1 MSDVV
6 IAGGSGLVGGH
17 LLDALSDRAGQTTH
31 ALLRRAIAERPGVT
45 QHIADPAEW
54 PTAIAA
60 IRPATIISTL
70 GTTIAQAGSQA
81 AFRAID
87 HDLIITIA
95 RAARDAGA
103 TQAIIVS
110 SVGASASASNFYL
123 RTKGET
129 EAALAAMG
137 FARLDILRP
146 GLLLGDRSGP
156 ARPAERIGMA
166 LAPLTNLLT
175 PRALDRY
182 RAIEAATVARA
193 IATLIDRCEPGH
205 FIYHNREMRDLAD

>member
-1 MSDVV
+1 MSEIVV
-6 IAGGSGLVGGH
+6 AGGSGLVGGH
-17 LLDALSDRAGQTTH
+17 VLDRLAGRAGHSSH
-31 ALLRRAIAERPGVT
+31 ALLRRPVTARTGVN
-45 QHIADPAEW
+45 QQFADPANW
-54 PTAIAA
+54 
-60 IRPATIISTL
+60 PATIATIQPAVIISAL

-87 HDLIITIA
+87 HDLVIAIA

-103 TQAIIVS
+103 THAIIVS

-123 RTKGET
+123 KTKGET

-156 ARPAERIGMA
+156 PRPAERIGMA

-175 PRALDRY
+175 PRSFDRY

-193 IATLIDRCEPGH
+193 IAALIDRSEAGH
-205 FIYHNREMRDLAD
+205 FIHHNREMRALSD

>member
-1 MSDVV
+1 MSDIV

-17 LLDALSDRAGQTTH
+17 LLDVLSGRAGQTVH
-31 ALLRRAIAERPGVT
+31 ALLRRPIADRPGVT
-45 QHIADPAEW
+45 QHSADPAQW
-54 PTAIAA
+54 PAAIAA
-60 IRPATIISTL
+60 IRPTTIISTL

-87 HDLIITIA
+87 YDLVIAIA
-95 RAARDAGA
+95 RAARNAEADH
-103 TQAIIVS
+103 AIIVS
-110 SVGASASASNFYL
+110 SVGASASARNFYL

-129 EAALAAMG
+129 ETAFAAMG

-146 GLLLGDRSGP
+146 GLLLGNRSGP

-175 PRALDRY
+175 PRAFDRY
-182 RAIEAATVARA
+182 RAVEAATVARA
-193 IATLIDRCEPGH
+193 IAALIERSDPGQ
-205 FIYHNREMRDLAD
+205 FIHHNREMRALSD